1 MSVGSSWNP
10 ELGFEPR
17 PSHDVVCGLAKLE
30 KLGALETRLGYTECG
45 SKDRQ
50 FAAIVFCWKFKREA
64 SFVNAAPRARSRR
77 DRLARSKNATKHRR
91 LGVR

>member
-64 SFVNAAPRARSRR
+64 SSSTQRRGRAVEGDRSAWGEKR
-77 DRLARSKNATKHRR
+77 DQA
-91 LGVR
+91 